1 MGLLPEPPALS
12 SDARTRLPE
21 ERPRELLSLV
31 ASLLGA
37 PARAPSSSMQAP
49 YSSSRRSKSG
59 PASVLGKCGS
69 KREGW
74 FWRSPGGARAGGGVE
89 DACGTSSEQLQ
100 REAHLLSLSPLL
112 PSPPLSPLLP
122 SPPRSYLS
130 RYWSRVERGGSHRGE
145 VLTRAGCSGRRC
157 L

>member
-49 YSSSRRSKSG
+49 YSSSRSSKSG
-59 PASVLGKCGS
+59 PASVL
-69 KREGW
+69 
-74 FWRSPGGARAGGGVE
+74 
-89 DACGTSSEQLQ
+89 
-100 REAHLLSLSPLL
+100 
-112 PSPPLSPLLP
+112 
-122 SPPRSYLS
+122 
-130 RYWSRVERGGSHRGE
+130 
-145 VLTRAGCSGRRC
+145 
-157 L
+157 